1 MKSDLELFGSLYS
14 GEGQIEIWLVLIHE
28 SPLLGSDACYIS
40 SVRWIKKK
48 IQVRIAQGSISTGF
62 SRFLSVASHTRFSW
76 TGVIVYLSKKK

>member
-48 IQVRIAQGSISTGF
+48 DSSQNC
-62 SRFLSVASHTRFSW
+62 TRKYIDWF
-76 TGVIVYLSKKK
+76 V